1 MSADPTH
8 AARPRSRKGAHF
20 ALLFGAAWGALV
32 LVVHAVLRSGAG
44 LRGGFPTGPALQGAA
59 AGFAFALFYEVLHV
73 TGTVSMKGHRD
84 DPTPEERQSFGIAL
98 AIFGL
103 GLLGWALYF
112 LFAWP
117 GVRLARA
124 TGLYAP

>member
-1 MSADPTH
+1 MSTDPTH
-8 AARPRSRKGAHF
+8 AARPRSRKGASF

-32 LVVHAVLRSGAG
+32 LVAYAWIKSGG
-44 LRGGFPTGPALQGAA
+44 LHGGFPTASALQGAA
-59 AGFAFALFYEVLHV
+59 AGFAFALFYEVLRV
-73 TGTVSMKGHRD
+73 TGTISMEGHRD
-84 DPTPEERQSFGIAL
+84 GPAPEERQSIGLAF